1 MKYINDLI
9 KGDTFKGFEV
19 SLKRNGT
26 AIDITGASILF
37 QFKSISTNVLSD
49 FEFKTENDTIII
61 TNAVTATLVATGVYG
76 IEIYPAVN
84 PVVGTTTSGTIA
96 QISSVLPR
104 TWRVVY
110 TIGGTTPS
118 FTITNAQINYLL

>member
-37 QFKSISTNVLSD
+37 QFKSISTNA
-49 FEFKTENDTIII
+49 K
-61 TNAVTATLVATGVYG
+61 
-76 IEIYPAVN
+76 
-84 PVVGTTTSGTIA
+84 
-96 QISSVLPR
+96 
-104 TWRVVY
+104 
-110 TIGGTTPS
+110 
-118 FTITNAQINYLL
+118 INYLL

>member
-49 FEFKTENDTIII
+49 FE
-61 TNAVTATLVATGVYG
+61 
-76 IEIYPAVN
+76 
-84 PVVGTTTSGTIA
+84 
-96 QISSVLPR
+96 
-104 TWRVVY
+104 
-110 TIGGTTPS
+110 GTTPS